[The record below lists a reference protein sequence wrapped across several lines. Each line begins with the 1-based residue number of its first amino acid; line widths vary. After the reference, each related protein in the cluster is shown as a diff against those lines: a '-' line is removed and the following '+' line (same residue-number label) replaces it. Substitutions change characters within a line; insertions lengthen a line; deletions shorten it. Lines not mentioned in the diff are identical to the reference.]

1 MKPRSLI
8 LILLIIGIPCGVLV
22 WAAVRI
28 ARNEQIVIR
37 QQFHD
42 LMEQR
47 LLDVN
52 NSVER
57 CFQQVEAHLQ
67 DLTSLNDPDISVLRR
82 LGRSEPLVMQMFL
95 LTPNGQLQYPS
106 PEQTLNGSERR
117 FLLKASKMFSEQHL
131 SVASTEAISG
141 IAEAG
146 SRTDPV
152 AVMDK
157 LMPRKLSPT
166 PAANQPSDVLQ
177 PANTIDAGWFV
188 WYWDRGLNLI
198 YWNRRQSGQIVGVAL
213 DRSRWMADLI
223 GQLPDSSATRG
234 SGQTAQTEPRIR
246 VVNAASD
253 PVYQWGTGSDDA
265 TESVCEIALAAPL
278 SSWRLQCLVVPG
290 RNPGTADG
298 SVYGLA
304 GGLTAVG
311 MAVGLLAFV
320 LIRDFT
326 RDIREAG
333 RQVSFVNQVS
343 HELKTPLT
351 NICLYAELLDRD
363 MGDLPEAD
371 RPPLRKRLDVILSEG
386 RRLSRLIGNVLTFAR
401 QERRSLQPAMS
412 LSVPDDVIEQVFRHF
427 RPALDALGIRVE
439 TRLNAAESQWLD
451 SDFLEQILGNLIG
464 NVEKYAASS
473 QSLIVHSGVEDQM
486 LVVDVIDDGPGIPA
500 QDGRRVFEPFV
511 RLSQDISSA
520 AGTGIGLSISRQ
532 LARLHGGDLCLL
544 ESESG
549 CHFVVKLR
557 VSES

>member
-8 LILLIIGIPCGVLV
+8 LILLIIGLPCGVLV

-28 ARNEQIVIR
+28 ARNEQIVVQ

-67 DLTSLNDPDISVLRR
+67 DLTSLNDPDISTLRH

-95 LTPNGQLQYPS
+95 LTPNGQLQYPG

-117 FLLKASKMFSEQHL
+117 FLLKTSKMFSEQHL
-131 SVASTEAISG
+131 SVASTEAVSG
-141 IAEAG
+141 VAESVADPPAAAG
-146 SRTDPV
+146 R
-152 AVMDK
+152 
-157 LMPRKLSPT
+157 LSPQKQSV
-166 PAANQPSDVLQ
+166 APSADPPSEVLQ
-177 PANTIDAGWFV
+177 SVNTTDAGWFV

-198 YWNRRQSGQIVGVAL
+198 YWNRRQSGQIVGAAL
-213 DRSRWMADLI
+213 DRARWMAELI

-234 SGQTAQTEPRIR
+234 SGQPPQSEPRIR

-253 PVYQWGTGSDDA
+253 PVYQWGTGSDHA
-265 TESVCEIALAAPL
+265 TESICEIALAAPL

-290 RNPGTADG
+290 QNPGTSAG

-311 MAVGLLAFV
+311 VAVGLLAFV

-363 MGDLPEAD
+363 MAHLPEAD
-371 RPPLRKRLDVILSEG
+371 RLRKRLDVILSEG

-401 QERRSLQPAMS
+401 RERRSLQPAMS
-412 LSVPDDVIEQVFRHF
+412 LSVPDEVIAQVFRHF
-427 RPALDALGIRVE
+427 RPALDALGIQVE
-439 TRLNAAESQWLD
+439 IRLNAAESQRLD

-473 QSLIVHSGVEDQM
+473 QSLIVQSGIEDQM
-486 LVVDVIDDGPGIPA
+486 LVVDIIDDGPGIPA

-511 RLSQDISSA
+511 RLSQDISSV

-532 LARLHGGDLCLL
+532 LARLHGGDVCLR

-557 VSES
+557 LSES